1 MTSSAFSKPRKWV
14 LITGASSGI
23 GLELAHVF
31 ARHRYNVV
39 LTSRDLE
46 ALEELAKELEKRYG
60 IETHVVL
67 ADLTHT
73 TAPGELFAAV
83 EKQGIEIDI
92 LVNNAGFGKFGF
104 FYETEIDE
112 EMAMIEVNITA
123 LTQLT
128 KLFLRPML
136 ARRRGRIM
144 NVASTAG
151 FLPGPM
157 MAVYY
162 ASKAYVLSFSE
173 AMANELE
180 GSGVSITALCPG
192 YTKSGFQERANLQ
205 NSKLANAIAMDARKV
220 AEIGYRGLMRRQVLV
235 IPGVRNRMFVNL
247 KRILPRS
254 TTAQIVRFVQEKN
267 DGQ

>member
-1 MTSSAFSKPRKWV
+1 MTNSVSAKPHKWV

-39 LTSRDLE
+39 ITSRDE
-46 ALEELAKELEKRYG
+46 AALQELAQDLEKKHG
-60 IETHVVL
+60 VKAHVIL
-67 ADLTHT
+67 ADLTQAA
-73 TAPGELFAAV
+73 APGELFAAV
-83 EKQGIEIDI
+83 QQLKVEIDVLI
-92 LVNNAGFGKFGF
+92 NNAGFGKFGF
-104 FYETEIDE
+104 FYETEME
-112 EMAMIEVNITA
+112 EELAMIEVNIAA

-128 KLFLRPML
+128 KLFLKPML
-136 ARRRGRIM
+136 ARRSGRIM

-162 ASKAYVLSFSE
+162 ASKAYVLSFTE
-173 AMANELE
+173 ALANELE

-205 NSKLANAIAMDARKV
+205 TSKLANAIGMDAREV
-220 AEIGYRGLMRRQVLV
+220 AEVGYRGLIRRKTVV
-235 IPGVRNRMFVNL
+235 IPGRRNRAFVNL
-247 KRILPRS
+247 KRILPRK
-254 TTAQIVRFVQEKN
+254 TTAQIVRFVQERN
-267 DGQ
+267 EGR